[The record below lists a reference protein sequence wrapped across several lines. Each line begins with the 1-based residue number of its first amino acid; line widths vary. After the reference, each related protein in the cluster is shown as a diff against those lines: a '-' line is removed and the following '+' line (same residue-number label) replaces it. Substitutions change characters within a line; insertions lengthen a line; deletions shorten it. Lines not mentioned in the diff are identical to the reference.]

1 MLHFLRQIIAIFS
14 SNEHSCRWDMKEVEK
29 LNGCYSDFARFMFGT
44 MIEIENALPKDTGRR
59 NVNFIRAI
67 VGVNS
72 SLLSTLIPIY
82 KISQFSFDLF
92 VFYHFNEVCIWVLY
106 FFCT

>member
-1 MLHFLRQIIAIFS
+1 
-14 SNEHSCRWDMKEVEK
+14 MKEVEK

-67 VGVNS
+67 VGVNG

-92 VFYHFNEVCIWVLY
+92 VFFIILMKFAYRFYISFAHSLY
-106 FFCT
+106 QG